1 MYYRIEETTSED
13 RRAITFALDTVIEDL
28 ERAYRL
34 MVSLYEDYAYEMP
47 NCSQWEDVR
56 DRSNVIIEIVHNA
69 IFSYKLTVGDASAV
83 RDYVEAAERV
93 RLAANVEKAMAA
105 LLDGVP
111 DGERDKM
118 IKDRDKIG
126 MMKDAE
132 ALPAL
137 EALRKGEW
145 KA

>member
-1 MYYRIEETTSED
+1 M
-13 RRAITFALDTVIEDL
+13 
-28 ERAYRL
+28 
-34 MVSLYEDYAYEMP
+34 
-47 NCSQWEDVR
+47 
-56 DRSNVIIEIVHNA
+56 
-69 IFSYKLTVGDASAV
+69 GDASAV

-111 DGERDKM
+111 DEERDKM

-132 ALPAL
+132 ALSAL